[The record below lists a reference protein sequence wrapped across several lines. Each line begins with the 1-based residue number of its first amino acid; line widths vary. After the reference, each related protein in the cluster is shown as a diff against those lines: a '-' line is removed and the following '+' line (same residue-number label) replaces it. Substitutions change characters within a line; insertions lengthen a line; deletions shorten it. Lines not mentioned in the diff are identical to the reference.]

1 MTNESGIQVDLLGG
15 LKRRGYLASVIAGG
29 ITLFV
34 YWIAMALPNEYT
46 ASAILLVEPQAVNE
60 RLVEAGAAGV
70 DLNERLNLMTAEILS
85 RTRLSRII
93 EELQLYKDESKTMT
107 RQEIVD
113 DMRTRVA
120 VRPVIPEL
128 TRGLRNAAPPEINT
142 FQVFFTSTSAKTAAD
157 VAQKLAN
164 DFIQEHI
171 ADRVKT
177 TQTSLEFIS
186 AEELRLA
193 TRIVEIDAALAE
205 IKEKNEASLPEN
217 QGNNQRTLERDL
229 SELRYA
235 QRQLDVARSD
245 LSFWQHQF
253 RAAQA
258 IGEEDNINDAL
269 SPARRIQGLE
279 LELKEL
285 RSRGFTE
292 RHPDM
297 ISLKAEIASNRRTLE
312 AQEELR
318 DSDEADEPGPMNF
331 AEQNAAAEQQ
341 RAALHVEALEAEV
354 VRINENLDVLRGNL
368 AATPRVAEQL
378 DTFERQHS
386 QLSQSLLSFSNLR
399 LEAAV
404 QADLERRQLGER
416 FRILES
422 AIPPREIS
430 SPNRG
435 LILILGLVFGLA
447 VGVVVGVVAEGTD
460 PSFHQERD
468 LQSSVGIPVLAVIPA
483 ISFDDDLDQ
492 KRRANTAR
500 GMLLAAVTA
509 FSLVGGF
516 ATYVFVNG
524 PPAWLGGL
532 VGGGESDDGSE
543 TKEGGETGAY
553 RFEVTNH
560 WA

>member
-1 MTNESGIQVDLLGG
+1 MTNEAGLQIDLIGG
-15 LKRRGYLASVIAGG
+15 LKRRGYIASVIAGA
-29 ITLFV
+29 ITLVV

-93 EELQLYKDESKTMT
+93 EELQLYQDDAKTLT

-113 DMRTRVA
+113 NMRSMVS

-128 TRGLRNAAPPEINT
+128 TRGMRNTTAPEINT
-142 FQVFFTSTSAKTAAD
+142 FQVFFTSASAKTAAD

-171 ADRVKT
+171 SDRVKT

-186 AEELRLA
+186 AEEVRLA
-193 TRIVEIDAALAE
+193 TRIAEIDSALAE
-205 IKEKNEASLPEN
+205 IKERNALSLPEN
-217 QGNNQRTLERDL
+217 LGNNQRTLERDL
-229 SELRYA
+229 GELRYA

-245 LSFWQHQF
+245 LSFWEHQF

-258 IGEEDNINDAL
+258 IGQDEKEDAL
-269 SPARRIQGLE
+269 SPARRVQGLE
-279 LELKEL
+279 LQLKEL
-285 RSRGFTE
+285 LARGFTE
-292 RHPDM
+292 RHPDL
-297 ISLKAEIASNRRTLE
+297 ISLKAEIASNQREQERVE
-312 AQEELR
+312 ALAGAESE
-318 DSDEADEPGPMNF
+318 DEPAAMNF
-331 AEQNAAAEQQ
+331 PEQNAAAEMQ
-341 RAALHVEALEAEV
+341 RADLHVKALEQEV
-354 VRINENLDVLRGNL
+354 IRIEVTLDELRANL
-368 AATPRVAEQL
+368 AGTPRVAEQL
-378 DTFERQHS
+378 DSFQRQHA

-422 AIPPREIS
+422 AIPPRKIS

-435 LILILGLVFGLA
+435 LILILGLVFGMT
-447 VGVVVGVVAEGTD
+447 VGAVVGVAAEGTD
-460 PSFHQERD
+460 PSFHVERD

-483 ISFDDDLDQ
+483 ISFEEDLERV
-492 KRRANTAR
+492 RRSYTMRAVALTAIA
-500 GMLLAAVTA
+500 GFGLL
-509 FSLVGGF
+509 GGF
-516 ATYVFVNG
+516 GTYMFVNG
-524 PPAWLGGL
+524 VPGWLSGLMGPGG
-532 VGGGESDDGSE
+532 DDE
-543 TKEGGETGAY
+543 TEDTEAY
-553 RFEVTNH
+553 RYQVQDP